1 MLLSRGNFRTGTRGS
16 PRWERKR
23 RFWNDG
29 SRTAER
35 RLSSDRFTG
44 WCCAATH
51 WLRGRLSQLGSEHIL
66 RAPSIKSRRCCLAR
80 SDVVYV
86 RPRGTPGSI
95 SSAPGRVQGRCSPLT
110 PIGSFYGRRSHAHVI
125 RTPRRR
131 GSHLAQKGIHHPT
144 SQQRSIYP

>member
-29 SRTAER
+29 LRTAEC
-35 RLSSDRFTG
+35 RLSSDRFTER
-44 WCCAATH
+44 CCAATH
-51 WLRGRLSQLGSEHIL
+51 WLRGRLPQLGLEQIL
-66 RAPSIKSRRCCLAR
+66 RGPSITSPWCCLAR

-86 RPRGTPGSI
+86 LPRGTPGSI
-95 SSAPGRVQGRCSPLT
+95 PSAPGRVQGSCSPLSR
-110 PIGSFYGRRSHAHVI
+110 IGSFYGGSSHAYVI